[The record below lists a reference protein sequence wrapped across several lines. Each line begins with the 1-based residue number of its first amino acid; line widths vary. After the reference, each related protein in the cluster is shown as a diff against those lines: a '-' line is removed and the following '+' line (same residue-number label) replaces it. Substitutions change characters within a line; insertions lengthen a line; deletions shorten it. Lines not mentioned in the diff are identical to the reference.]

1 MALTAS
7 RGLYL
12 YLEVLR
18 TALDDDILTDDEA
31 SILKLLAVALGINPS
46 NVGDALDIARGVDP
60 SPISETD
67 NFSEHQVG
75 DVTTYQSALVAAL
88 DDEIITED
96 EWAMLEGLRNLF
108 GIQPD
113 QHALIEEAIRSMSES
128 DENGERRLER
138 LERFN
143 TVCPYV

>member
-31 SILKLLAVALGINPS
+31 SILKVLAVALGIHPS

-88 DDEIITED
+88 DDESS
-96 EWAMLEGLRNLF
+96 G
-108 GIQPD
+108 
-113 QHALIEEAIRSMSES
+113 HALAW
-128 DENGERRLER
+128 
-138 LERFN
+138 
-143 TVCPYV
+143 T